1 MENFQQIMNWFY
13 GVLMLIAIG
22 IGAWF
27 YKKKRESD
35 R

>member
-1 MENFQQIMNWFY
+1 MDAFHQIMNWFL
-13 GVLMLIAIG
+13 GGLLLGAIV

-27 YKKKRESD
+27 YKKKKESD

>member
-1 MENFQQIMNWFY
+1 METFHQIMNWFY
-13 GVLMLIAIG
+13 AGLMLAAVG

-27 YKKKRESD
+27 YKKKKESD